1 MTELSLRSYI
11 VTRVLLTIP
20 MVMLLLTIVFFILR
34 VVPGDPALLH
44 FEKNVDPD
52 VLMVFK
58 ERLGLAR
65 DGVDIPIWE
74 QYFSYLGG
82 LLTGDFGLSMHDFS
96 PVSEHIAG
104 RFPATLELTIYSMLF
119 AVLLGVALGVKA
131 SKNYDTT
138 TDHGIR
144 LFGIITYAIPVFFLG
159 MILQFVFGIW
169 LRILPV
175 NGRFDPHY
183 ATPTNITGMYTIDSL
198 LTGNISAFFVSASYM
213 ILPAATLGTILCG
226 VFVRLTRTNMLET
239 LRMDFVVAA
248 EARGLSESAVVY
260 GYALKNAF
268 LPIMTMIGLQFATLL
283 AGAVLTE
290 TTFNWLGLGTYLIDR
305 INYRDYT
312 GIQGTVVFFGILV
325 SLVTLVMDILY
336 AYLDPRIRL

>member
-1 MTELSLRSYI
+1 
-11 VTRVLLTIP
+11 
-20 MVMLLLTIVFFILR
+20 MVMLLLTIVFLILR
-34 VVPGDPALLH
+34 VIPGDPALLH
-44 FEKNVDPD
+44 FEKNVDPA
-52 VLMVFK
+52 VLMDFK

-65 DGVDIPIWE
+65 NGVDIPIWE
-74 QYFSYLGG
+74 QYFDYLGG
-82 LLTGDFGLSMHDFS
+82 LLTGNFGLSMHDFS
-96 PVSEHIAG
+96 PVSRDIYD

-119 AVLLGVALGVKA
+119 AVLLGVALGVKS
-131 SKNYDTT
+131 SKHYDEA

-144 LFGIITYAIPVFFLG
+144 LFGIVTYAIPVFFLG

-169 LRILPV
+169 LRIFPV
-175 NGRFDPHY
+175 NGRYDPHY
-183 ATPTNITGMYTIDSL
+183 NIPTHITGMYTIDSL
-198 LTGNISAFFVSASYM
+198 LTGNVSAFFVSASYI
-213 ILPAATLGTILCG
+213 ILPSITLGTILCG
-226 VFVRLTRTNMLET
+226 IFVRLTRTNMLET

-248 EARGLSESAVVY
+248 EARGLSDRVVTY
-260 GYALKNAF
+260 GYALRNAF

-325 SLVTLVMDILY
+325 SLVTLIMDILY

>member
-1 MTELSLRSYI
+1 MSLRSYI
-11 VTRVLLTIP
+11 AGRILLTLP
-20 MVMLLLTIVFFILR
+20 MVMILLTLVFIILR
-34 VVPGDPALLH
+34 IIPGDPALLH
-44 FEKNVDPD
+44 FEKNVDPAT
-52 VLMVFK
+52 LAAFK
-58 ERLGLAR
+58 ERLGL
-65 DGVDIPIWE
+65 DVPIWQ
-74 QYFSYLGG
+74 QYINYLGG
-82 LLTGDFGLSMHDFS
+82 LFVGDFGLSMHDFS

-119 AVLLGVALGVKA
+119 AVLLGIALGVKS
-131 SKNYDTT
+131 SKNYDKP

-159 MILQFVFGIW
+159 MILQFIFGIW

-175 NGRFDPHY
+175 NGRWDPHY
-183 ATPTNITGMYTIDSL
+183 VTPTNITGMYTIDSL
-198 LTGNISAFFVSASYM
+198 LTGNLTAFFVSASYI
-213 ILPAATLGTILCG
+213 ILPSITLGTILCG
-226 VFVRLTRTNMLET
+226 IFVRLTRTNMLET

-248 EARGLSESAVVY
+248 EARGLSDRIVTYS
-260 GYALKNAF
+260 YALRNAF

-305 INYRDYT
+305 INHRDYT

-325 SLVTLVMDILY
+325 SLVTLVMDVLY

>member
-1 MTELSLRSYI
+1 MI
-11 VTRVLLTIP
+11 
-20 MVMLLLTIVFFILR
+20 MLLLTIVFIVLR
-34 VVPGDPALLH
+34 IVPGDPALLH

-52 VLMVFK
+52 TLAAFK
-58 ERLGLAR
+58 ARLGL
-65 DGVDIPIWE
+65 DKPILE

-82 LLTGDFGLSMHDFS
+82 LLVGDLGLSMQDYS
-96 PVSEHIAG
+96 RVNTHIAD

-119 AVLLGVALGVKA
+119 AVLLGVALGVKS
-131 SKNYDTT
+131 SKSYDKP

-159 MILQFVFGIW
+159 MILQFIFGIW
-169 LRILPV
+169 LGILPV
-175 NGRFDPHY
+175 NGRYDPHY
-183 ATPTNITGMYTIDSL
+183 AFPTRITGMYTIDAI
-198 LTGNISAFFVSASYM
+198 LTLNPTAFFIAAQYI
-213 ILPAATLGTILCG
+213 ILPSFTLGTVLCG
-226 VFVRLTRTNMLET
+226 IFIRLTRTNMLET

-248 EARGLSESAVVY
+248 EARGLPEGTITY

-268 LPIMTMIGLQFATLL
+268 LPILTMIGLQFAALL

-290 TTFNWLGLGTYLIDR
+290 TTFNWLGLGTYLVDR

>member
-1 MTELSLRSYI
+1 MF
-11 VTRVLLTIP
+11 
-20 MVMLLLTIVFFILR
+20 LLTIVFLILR
-34 VVPGDPALLH
+34 VIPGDPALLH
-44 FEKNVDPD
+44 FEKNVDPV
-52 VLMVFK
+52 VLEAFR
-58 ERLGLAR
+58 ERLGLN
-65 DGVDIPIWE
+65 VPIWE
-74 QYFSYLGG
+74 QYFNYLGG
-82 LLTGDFGLSMHDFS
+82 LLVGDFGLSMHDYS
-96 PVSEHIAG
+96 PISEHIAG
-104 RFPATLELTIYSMLF
+104 RFPATLELTMYSMVF

-131 SKNYDTT
+131 SKNYDKP

-159 MILQFVFGIW
+159 MILQYIFGIW

-183 ATPTNITGMYTIDSL
+183 ATPTNITGMYTIDSI
-198 LTGNISAFFVSASYM
+198 LTLNPTAFFVSVSYI
-213 ILPAATLGTILCG
+213 ILPSITLGIILCG
-226 VFVRLTRTNMLET
+226 IFVRLTRTNMLET

-248 EARGLSESAVVY
+248 EARGLSDKAVTY
-260 GYALKNAF
+260 GYALRNAF

-305 INYRDYT
+305 INHRDYT
-312 GIQGTVVFFGILV
+312 GIQGVVVFFGILV
-325 SLVTLVMDILY
+325 SLVTLLMDILY